1 MLKIQKITV
10 TKKKIQNPPKM
21 LIPKKRVT
29 AKKAEEQNAK
39 HIPQGEEDGV
49 NTGEH

>member
-10 TKKKIQNPPKM
+10 TKKIFKNPPKM

-29 AKKAEEQNAK
+29 TKKAEEQKAK